1 MSRVL
6 ARGYQIVDIGT
17 VKKLKLMSKAF
28 LTLMKA
34 RCAGIGAPFVVGWAV
49 TNRCNR
55 KCAYCALWK
64 KDEAELT
71 TAQVFGV
78 VDELYG
84 MGARMISF
92 TGGEPIVR
100 EDMGRIVSYVHDKGI
115 KVKLNSNGALVKKKI
130 RELKGLDLLTLSLD
144 GPEEVHDV
152 IRGKGSYRET
162 MEAASIAREN
172 NIRVNFATVL
182 TGLNLGS
189 VDFILDNAARI
200 GGTAIFQPASPAL
213 LGSDSPDP
221 MSPPVDGYRAA
232 IKGLIDKKMRGARNI
247 GSSVSALNHLYSWP
261 DPALISCAGGAISC
275 RIEPN
280 GDVVYCSRT
289 DMPFKPMNCVRD
301 GFREAFRR
309 LKPVTCDKCW
319 CAARVDLN
327 LIFKGDLQA
336 ILNQL
341 SFSDR

>member
-1 MSRVL
+1 MNL
-6 ARGYQIVDIGT
+6 NKKMFPAAAAFIKAKCARIGT
-17 VKKLKLMSKAF
+17 PL
-28 LTLMKA
+28 
-34 RCAGIGAPFVVGWAV
+34 VVGWAI

-55 KCAYCALWK
+55 KCVYCALWNN
-64 KDEAELT
+64 DEDELS

-92 TGGEPIVR
+92 TGGEPLIR
-100 EDMGRIVSYVHDKGI
+100 EDMGRIIEKVSNRGI
-115 KVKLNSNGALVKKKI
+115 GVKLNSNGALVKERIK
-130 RELKGLDLLTLSLD
+130 ELKGLDLLTLSLD
-144 GPEEVHDV
+144 GPEAVHDA
-152 IRGKGSYRET
+152 IRGKGSYREV

-172 NIRVNFATVL
+172 NIRVRFAVVL
-182 TGLNLGS
+182 TKLNLGA
-189 VDFILDNAARI
+189 VDFILDAAARI
-200 GGTAIFQPASPAL
+200 GGAAIFQPASLTL

-221 MSPPVDGYRAA
+221 VAAPVDGYRAA
-232 IKGLIDKKMRGARNI
+232 IKGLIDKKSKGARNI
-247 GSSVSALNHLYSWP
+247 ASSVAALKHLYNWP
-261 DPALISCAGGAISC
+261 APVPIRCAGGAISC

-289 DMPFKPMNCVRD
+289 EMHFKPMNCVRD
-301 GFREAFRR
+301 GFREAFRS

-336 ILNQL
+336 VINQL
-341 SFSDR
+341 LLSE